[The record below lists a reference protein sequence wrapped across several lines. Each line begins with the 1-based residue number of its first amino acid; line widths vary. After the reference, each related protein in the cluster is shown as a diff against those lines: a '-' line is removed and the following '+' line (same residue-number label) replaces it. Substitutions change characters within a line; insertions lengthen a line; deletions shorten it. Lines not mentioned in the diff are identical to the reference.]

1 VIASMP
7 ILESALSIAAA
18 GCPVFPC
25 GADKAPVCA
34 GGLKAATTDP
44 TRIKSLFSISKT
56 AMIGMRMGKP
66 SGLIAID
73 IDPRHGGDEWFA
85 AHRSDLPETRMHAT
99 MSGGLH
105 LLFKSPAIEIR
116 NSASR
121 IAPGV
126 DVRGEGGYIIVPPSP
141 GYSIENPEAEVADL
155 PTWLEALC
163 RPAQVLAPSTPAPRP
178 ARTAAVQGDGTAYGR
193 AALGR
198 ECDAIRCAPDG
209 AKHATINLAGYSIGG
224 LVTAGELVDV
234 EAFPALSG
242 ALETLRPRCADYRAA
257 EKTLRRAYEEGKGR
271 PRDIPAMPVQAALDL
286 SNIAPFLAKHADAN
300 TALQRA
306 ATSKP
311 LPVSDEIM
319 AVDGALKMF
328 VDYCNATAISPQ
340 PFLALAAGITA
351 IGALAGRK
359 YRTPTNLRSNI
370 YAVGVA
376 DSGGG
381 KDHAR
386 QRLKDIFG
394 AAGLTQY
401 MGGEDIASGTAMM
414 TALARHPCVLFQIDE
429 FGDWLDDVLGPKSAP
444 HRKQIAQRLKT
455 LYSAAG
461 NFVSGTEYADQTKM
475 GRPREDIQQPHAC
488 MYGTTTPRQFWKA
501 IAAGSLEDGLLARF
515 LIFVTPESYPDKQ
528 RPTHIDPPA
537 DLVAAF
543 KAIAEGS
550 DDAPGGELAQLM
562 LATTKPEPVTVP
574 MTTEAMAAYEAL
586 DDYQLQRQRKS
597 AGTYVT
603 AIAGRLTENATKL
616 ALVKAVSRNPRAPV
630 ITGADMAWARTLT
643 EHCVDTLLREASENV
658 ADTPYAKNMQTAL
671 RLIRK
676 HSPATE
682 YELVRKGWR
691 IPSRERTEILMTLV
705 QSGEVIAVRKEGGTG
720 KGAPATRYSIGA
732 A

>member
-1 VIASMP
+1 MTASMP

-18 GCPVFPC
+18 GWPVFPC

-66 SGLIAID
+66 SGLIAVD
-73 IDPRHGGDEWFA
+73 IDPRHGGENWLA
-85 AHRSDLPETRMHAT
+85 THLADLPETRIHST
-99 MSGGLH
+99 MSGGVH
-105 LLFKSPAIEIR
+105 LLFRAPDVEIR
-116 NSASR
+116 NSASK

-141 GYSIENPEAEVADL
+141 GYSIENPDVDIADL
-155 PTWLEALC
+155 PAWLEALC
-163 RPAQVLAPSTPAPRP
+163 KPAQAPAPSGAADRP
-178 ARTAAVQGDGTAYGR
+178 ARPAATVDDATPYGR
-193 AALGR
+193 AALDSACN
-198 ECDAIRCAPDG
+198 EIRNAPDG
-209 AKHATINLAGYSIGG
+209 AKHDTINRVGFSIGG
-224 LVTAGELVDV
+224 IVGGGELADA
-234 EAFPALSG
+234 EAFSALSL
-242 ALETLRPRCADYRAA
+242 ALADLRPRCADFRAA
-257 EKTLRRAYEEGKGR
+257 ERTLRRSYDEGRGR
-271 PRDIPAMPVQAALDL
+271 PREIPAMQPQLVADL

-319 AVDGALKMF
+319 NVDGALKMF

-414 TALARHPCVLFQIDE
+414 TALARHPCILFQIDE
-429 FGDWLDDVLGPKSAP
+429 FGDWLDDVLGPKSTP

-528 RPTHIDPPA
+528 RPPHIDPPS
-537 DLVAAF
+537 DLIEAF
-543 KAIAEGS
+543 KAIAEGA
-550 DDAPGGELAQLM
+550 DDAPGSELGQLM

-574 MTTEAMAAYEAL
+574 MTTEAVAAYEAL
-586 DDYQLQRQRKS
+586 DDCQLQRQRKS

-676 HSPATE
+676 HGPATE

-691 IPSRERTEILMTLV
+691 IPSRERTEILMTLA

>member
-1 VIASMP
+1 MT
-7 ILESALSIAAA
+7 LLDDALLIS
-18 GCPVFPC
+18 GDGWPVFPC

-44 TRIKSLFSISKT
+44 TRIRSLFSISRAT
-56 AMIGMRMGKP
+56 MIGVRMGKT

-85 AHRSDLPETRMHAT
+85 AHRSELPETRMHAT

-105 LLFKSPAIEIR
+105 LLFKAPAIEIR

-121 IAPGV
+121 IAHGV

-141 GYSIENPEAEVADL
+141 GYTFENPGADIADL
-155 PTWLEALC
+155 PAWLEALC
-163 RPAQVLAPSTPAPRP
+163 RPAQAPAPSAPAPRP
-178 ARTAAVQGDGTAYGR
+178 ARTAPAQGDGTAYGR
-193 AALGR
+193 AALDR
-198 ECDAIRCAPDG
+198 ECDAIRNAPDG

-224 LVTAGELVDV
+224 LVTAGELGDA
-234 EAFPALSG
+234 EAFPALSA
-242 ALETLRPRCADYRAA
+242 ALETLRPRCVDYRAA

-271 PRDIPAMPVQAALDL
+271 PRDIPAMPVQPAPDL

-300 TALQRA
+300 AALQRA

-319 AVDGALKMF
+319 NVDGALKMF

-386 QRLKDIFG
+386 KRIKSVLAD
-394 AAGLTQY
+394 AGLTQY
-401 MGGEDIASGTAMM
+401 LGGEDIASGAAMM

-429 FGDWLDDVLGPKSAP
+429 FGDWLGDVLGEKSAP

-461 NFVSGTEYADQTKM
+461 DFVSGTEYADQSRASGK
-475 GRPREDIQQPHAC
+475 PREDIQQPHAC

-543 KAIAEGS
+543 KAIAEGA
-550 DDAPGGELAQLM
+550 DDAPGGEMAQLM

-630 ITGADMAWARTLT
+630 ITGPDMAWARELAT
-643 EHCVDTLLREASENV
+643 HCIDTLLREAGENI
-658 ADTPYAKNMQTAL
+658 ADTPYAKNIQAVT
-671 RLIRK
+671 RLIHK
-676 HSPATE
+676 HGPSTE
-682 YELVRKGWR
+682 YELFRKGWK
-691 IPSRERTEILMTLV
+691 IPSRDRAEILQALV
-705 QSGEVIAVRKEGGTG
+705 NSCELIQVPQESGKAGGRPTI
-720 KGAPATRYSIGA
+720 RYAIGGN
-732 A
+732 